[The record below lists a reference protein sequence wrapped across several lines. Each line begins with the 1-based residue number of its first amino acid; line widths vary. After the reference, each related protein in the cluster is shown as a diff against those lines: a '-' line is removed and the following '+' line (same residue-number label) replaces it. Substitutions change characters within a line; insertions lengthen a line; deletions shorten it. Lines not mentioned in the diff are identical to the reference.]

1 MHSPISR
8 RALAIGGALCALTF
22 AVAACGSDNNNSTSS
37 SGGGASTTSANKAQK
52 VGVLLPDTKSSV
64 RWESFDRPLL
74 QAAFK
79 SAGVPVTIDNAQGD
93 KSTQQQQAEQLI
105 TNGAKVLLLVNLDS
119 GSGAA
124 IEANAQS
131 RGVKVIDYDRLTLK
145 GQAAYYVSFDNVKV
159 GELQGQ
165 GLVKCLGSAA
175 KPAIAELNGSPT
187 DNNATLFKQGYDSVL
202 KPLYSSGKATKVA
215 DQSVPDWDNQKA
227 LTIFEQMLQKSNN
240 KIDGVLAANDGL
252 GNSAISAIK
261 ARKLKQL
268 PVTGQDATPQGIQNI
283 LSGDQ
288 CMTVYKAVKKEAD
301 AASKLAIALATG
313 KQPEAGLV
321 NGKTN
326 DTARDVPSVLLT
338 PQAITKDNLKVVFDD
353 GFLKPSE
360 VCVGKYASLCTKA
373 GIS

>member
-1 MHSPISR
+1 MSSPVV
-8 RALAIGGALCALTF
+8 RALAIVGALSGLVLG
-22 AVAACGSDNNNSTSS
+22 VAACGSSNNDSSSS
-37 SGGGASTTSANKAQK
+37 SGGGSADK

-79 SAGVPVTIDNAQGD
+79 KAGVPVEIQNAQGD

-124 IEANAQS
+124 IEANAKS
-131 RGVKVIDYDRLTLK
+131 RGVKVIDYDRLTL
-145 GQAAYYVSFDNVKV
+145 GGSAEYYVSFDNVQV
-159 GELQGQ
+159 GKLQGQ
-165 GLVKCLGSAA
+165 GLVKCLGGQKATV
-175 KPAIAELNGSPT
+175 AELNGSPT
-187 DNNATLFKQGYDSVL
+187 DNNATLFAQGYNSVL
-202 KPLYSSGKATKVA
+202 NPLYASGKLTKGPN
-215 DQSVPDWDNQKA
+215 QSVPDWDNQQA

-240 KIDGVLAANDGL
+240 NIQGVLAANDGL
-252 GNSAISAIK
+252 GNSVISALK
-261 ARKLKQL
+261 ARKLKQI
-268 PVTGQDATPQGIQNI
+268 PVTGQDATPEGIQNI

-301 AASKLAIALATG
+301 AAAALAIALSK
-313 KQPEAGLV
+313 KQQPKAGLV
-321 NGKTN
+321 NGTSDDSK
-326 DTARDVPSVLLT
+326 RKVPSVLLT
-338 PQAITKDNLKVVFDD
+338 PQAITKDNVKVVFDD

-360 VCVGKYASLCTKA
+360 VCVGKYASLCQQA